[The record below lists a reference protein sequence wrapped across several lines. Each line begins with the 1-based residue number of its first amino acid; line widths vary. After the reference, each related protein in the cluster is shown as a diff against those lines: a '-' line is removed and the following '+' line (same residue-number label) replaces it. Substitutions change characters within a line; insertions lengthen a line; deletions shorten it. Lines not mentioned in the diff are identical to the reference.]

1 MVLILGKAQ
10 GVKTK
15 MLFSTSI
22 LHLWG
27 NWRRKGVSLLL
38 RKCLNLITWNPINI
52 GKDALVLRGQ
62 SHHPLW
68 GHTSSPKIPKRTPEE
83 NFSYSL
89 KEFYHWG
96 HPINENIKALTGPSP
111 SFSFSLGWKEG
122 QYHQEVTDPSSGETT
137 QGGLAIYTRGPNPA
151 HCLFCMCFLHLKM
164 VEKFQR
170 RIILC
175 DVRII

>member
-1 MVLILGKAQ
+1 MVLILGKAP

-38 RKCLNLITWNPINI
+38 RKYLNLITWNPINI

-62 SHHPLW
+62 SRHPLW

-83 NFSYSL
+83 NFSYIL

-96 HPINENIKALTGPSP
+96 HPINENIKALTGPSLILLLL
-111 SFSFSLGWKEG
+111 SGLEG
-122 QYHQEVTDPSSGETT
+122 GTVPPGGHRPLLRGNHPGRAGNLHPRAKSSP
-137 QGGLAIYTRGPNPA
+137 LSVLYV
-151 HCLFCMCFLHLKM
+151 LFTS
-164 VEKFQR
+164 
-170 RIILC
+170 
-175 DVRII
+175 